1 MEYVTHYPIAK
12 AKIEEEK
19 QRNPSFARFLEVSV
33 VDIALLTIQVCQK
46 NPMSNKHDINHFTY
60 RPVPRLLRYRLLLPP
75 ILETLK
81 ATGPPDH
88 DDIETIPQVMELID
102 QLAKATQKGVAVNE
116 AKVELWQFEHSLD
129 GGKFG
134 SRAVS
139 RAS

>member
-1 MEYVTHYPIAK
+1 
-12 AKIEEEK
+12 
-19 QRNPSFARFLEVSV
+19 
-33 VDIALLTIQVCQK
+33 
-46 NPMSNKHDINHFTY
+46 MSNKHDINHFTY

-139 RAS
+139 DALCPDVRLTLLGPRSGSLESDERTDPQGQSLQTTGINDWKWQLV

>member
-1 MEYVTHYPIAK
+1 
-12 AKIEEEK
+12 
-19 QRNPSFARFLEVSV
+19 
-33 VDIALLTIQVCQK
+33 
-46 NPMSNKHDINHFTY
+46 MSNKHDINHFTY

-139 RAS
+139 IWTAKEMSAEGAGPRP